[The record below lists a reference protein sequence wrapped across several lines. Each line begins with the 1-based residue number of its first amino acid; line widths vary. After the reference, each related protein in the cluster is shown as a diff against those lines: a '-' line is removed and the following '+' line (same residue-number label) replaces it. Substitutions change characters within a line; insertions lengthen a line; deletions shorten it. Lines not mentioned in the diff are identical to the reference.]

1 MALGSFAFGD
11 KASMTKLCLND
22 VNVFFDLRNVSDG
35 VRKLRAYQIYYKVY
49 VADLR

>member
-1 MALGSFAFGD
+1 MALGSFAFGE

-49 VADLR
+49 VADVR